1 MDAIKAEKML
11 TSLTDGAKAGR
22 VSRRQFMEGAAAA
35 GLTVAAA
42 STMWAKDVKAATP
55 QKGGHYTV
63 GLHDGN
69 TSDSHDPGTYQSVGQ
84 IQLAHTTQNWLTE
97 QLPNGDIVGE
107 IAESWDA
114 SADAKTW
121 SFKIRKGVEFH
132 NGKTLTPADVAA
144 SLNYHRGEDSKSAA
158 KAQLEAVTDV
168 KVDGDNVVLTCNT
181 GFADLPYTLTDYHL
195 VMLPEKDGSIAWE
208 GGIGT
213 GAYKIDTHDA
223 GVSTQMTKNPN
234 YFKEDKGWF
243 DSVDFTVINDPNARV
258 TAIKTG
264 AVDAITNIDL
274 KTVSLIKRDPKITVD
289 NIPSGA
295 HVTIPM
301 FCDFAPFDNVDV
313 RLALKYGFPRD
324 EAIQKI
330 MKGFAS
336 KGNDHPIGASV
347 PYHAGD
353 LEQREYDPDKAKFHL
368 KKAGMEN
375 VSVELSAGEAAY
387 AGAVDTA
394 IIFKEGASKG
404 GIEINVVREPSDG
417 YWSNVWLV
425 KPFVMVQWGQRPTPD
440 VMFSLAYAAEAD
452 WNESHWKNARFNELL
467 AAAKGELDQTKR
479 AEQYREMQVLCR
491 DDGGTIVPWFTN
503 RVNVFQNYIQHS
515 GEVSGIWELDGGRST
530 ERWWRTS

>member
-1 MDAIKAEKML
+1 MDSIKATNL
-11 TSLTDGAKAGR
+11 LASLTDGAKAGN

-42 STMWAKDVKAATP
+42 STLWATDVKAATP
-55 QKGGHYTV
+55 QKGGKYSV

-69 TSDSHDPGTYQSVGQ
+69 TTDSHDPGTYESVGQ
-84 IQLAHTTQNWLTE
+84 IQLAHTTRNWLTE
-97 QLPNGDIVGE
+97 QLPNGDVIGE

-114 SADAKTW
+114 SSDAKTW

-158 KAQLEAVTDV
+158 KAQLEAVSDV
-168 KVDGDNVVLTCNT
+168 KVDGDNVVLTCST

-195 VMLPEKDGSIAWE
+195 VMLPEKDGSVDWAS
-208 GGIGT
+208 GT
-213 GAYKIDTHDA
+213 GTGGYKIESHDA
-223 GVSTQMTKNPN
+223 GISTQMTRNPN
-234 YFKEDKGWF
+234 YFKSDRAHFDEVEFTVLNDINARGTALKTGEV
-243 DSVDFTVINDPNARV
+243 DSVTSL
-258 TAIKTG
+258 
-264 AVDAITNIDL
+264 DL
-274 KTVSLIKRDPKITVD
+274 KTVALMGRDPNIEID
-289 NIPSGA
+289 NTASGA

-301 FCDFAPFDNVDV
+301 FCDTAPFDNLHV
-313 RLALKYGFPRD
+313 RQALKYGFPRE

-330 MKGFAS
+330 KKGFATI
-336 KGNDHPIGASV
+336 GNDSPIG
-347 PYHAGD
+347 PGIPYYHAQ
-353 LEQREYDPDKAKFHL
+353 EQRPYDPDKSRWHL
-368 KKAGMEN
+368 KQAGLDK
-375 VSVELSAGEAAY
+375 VSVSLSAADSAY

-394 IIFKEGASKG
+394 ILFKEAASKG
-404 GIEINVVREPSDG
+404 GVEIDVLREPNDG

-440 VMFSLAYAAEAD
+440 VMFSLAYGADAA

-467 AAAKGELDQTKR
+467 AAAKGELDQAKR
-479 AEQYREMQVLCR
+479 TEMYAEMQILCR

-503 RVNVFQNYIQHS
+503 RVSGRRNYIQHD
-515 GEVSGIWELDGGRST
+515 ELISGIWELDGGRSA